1 MQKKTSSKE
10 FLKYGN
16 VYDAPI
22 DAERNNM
29 TSTIFS
35 IQAKNSISQLHCF
48 DCPIYIEMQSGM
60 SCILIGTQPDK
71 ASLKTF
77 AVHRYVKINP
87 GLFFS
92 LVSLSASCSF

>member
-48 DCPIYIEMQSGM
+48 DCPIY
-60 SCILIGTQPDK
+60 
-71 ASLKTF
+71 
-77 AVHRYVKINP
+77 
-87 GLFFS
+87 
-92 LVSLSASCSF
+92 

>member
-48 DCPIYIEMQSGM
+48 DCPVYIEMQSGM
-60 SCILIGTQPDK
+60 SCILIGTQPGNLLRRAYDPAERK
-71 ASLKTF
+71 PRNTA
-77 AVHRYVKINP
+77 
-87 GLFFS
+87 
-92 LVSLSASCSF
+92 

>member
-22 DAERNNM
+22 DAEKNNM

-48 DCPIYIEMQSGM
+48 DSPVYIEMQSGM
-60 SCILIGTQPDK
+60 SCILPCKAILTDNIVYRTLPRLSNCESFFHRLSIFTQ
-71 ASLKTF
+71 
-77 AVHRYVKINP
+77 VN
-87 GLFFS
+87 
-92 LVSLSASCSF
+92 